1 MKQIH
6 SGLTFLNMAG
16 KYSNQTVRL
25 VAHMIDAIDSDIL
38 QEAVQA
44 AQQRFPYLCVRL
56 CMVVDSHGAEHYAYE
71 DNPLP
76 WILTRGQ
83 RQVQLLDN
91 ASNNH
96 LIAFAYWDD
105 CIALDFFYSIAD
117 GTGAY
122 RVLRTLLYE
131 YCCRRYDAGLSRE
144 GIMVK
149 GDNIDESEYCDPA
162 ALPKPAISIPK
173 PVSAMPQALNLYA
186 EAVAPMRENGKEVVH
201 IRVDEEKLMQQIRQ
215 CGASPASWF
224 SLMLARSVKRLHP
237 DGAAPTVSLAVN
249 LRKGTGTP
257 LTHQPMVGVVMLPL
271 RQEML
276 DWDMKKQVAEFR
288 RMIAEQASPERLL
301 SYYWAIQDGMK
312 QLEQVP
318 SAETRHELVTQMH
331 QQNRQKASFSVS
343 YVGRAA
349 LGDAG
354 RYVREIQTEA
364 NTPLALLVEISA
376 AGGAFCIS
384 FIQQFAADVYLDSFL
399 DELCRQGIDYDI
411 VSRHPI
417 SVAPIADFRNDSER
431 ISL

>member
-1 MKQIH
+1 
-6 SGLTFLNMAG
+6 
-16 KYSNQTVRL
+16 
-25 VAHMIDAIDSDIL
+25 
-38 QEAVQA
+38 
-44 AQQRFPYLCVRL
+44 
-56 CMVVDSHGAEHYAYE
+56 
-71 DNPLP
+71 
-76 WILTRGQ
+76 
-83 RQVQLLDN
+83 
-91 ASNNH
+91 
-96 LIAFAYWDD
+96 
-105 CIALDFFYSIAD
+105 
-117 GTGAY
+117 
-122 RVLRTLLYE
+122 
-131 YCCRRYDAGLSRE
+131 
-144 GIMVK
+144 
-149 GDNIDESEYCDPA
+149 
-162 ALPKPAISIPK
+162 
-173 PVSAMPQALNLYA
+173 
-186 EAVAPMRENGKEVVH
+186 
-201 IRVDEEKLMQQIRQ
+201 
-215 CGASPASWF
+215 
-224 SLMLARSVKRLHP
+224 
-237 DGAAPTVSLAVN
+237 
-249 LRKGTGTP
+249 
-257 LTHQPMVGVVMLPL
+257 MVGVVMLPL

-288 RMIAEQASPERLL
+288 RMIDEQASPERLL